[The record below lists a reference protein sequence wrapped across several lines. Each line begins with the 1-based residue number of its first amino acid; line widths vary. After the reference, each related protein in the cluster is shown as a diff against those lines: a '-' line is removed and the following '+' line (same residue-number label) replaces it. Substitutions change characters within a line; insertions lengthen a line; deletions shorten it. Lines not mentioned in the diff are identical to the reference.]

1 MQGEQTKRCHTP
13 GLITFLLASLY
24 KGSTALFDSAGSGS
38 IPLGATVD
46 VAHLVSV
53 PDCESG
59 EGGSSPL
66 VHQIAD
72 MDGIGRHVSFRN

>member
-1 MQGEQTKRCHTP
+1 MPTST
-13 GLITFLLASLY
+13 IFLLASLY
-24 KGSTALFDSAGSGS
+24 KGSTALFDSAGGGS

-46 VAHLVSV
+46 VAHLGSE
-53 PDCESG
+53 PYCESG